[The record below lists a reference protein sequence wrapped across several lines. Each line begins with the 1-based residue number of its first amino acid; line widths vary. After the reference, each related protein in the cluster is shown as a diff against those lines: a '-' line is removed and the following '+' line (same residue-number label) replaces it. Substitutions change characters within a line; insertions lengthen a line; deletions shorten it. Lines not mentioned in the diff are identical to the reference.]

1 VKKAWNHKKVE
12 HAVFQGYTRR
22 SPRCEQRR
30 DEMERGWGAL
40 EEKRLLAG
48 GYRFGELDGLTA
60 DERNVL
66 LDSAALLFIEHNIS
80 KAAGFQ

>member
-1 VKKAWNHKKVE
+1 
-12 HAVFQGYTRR
+12 
-22 SPRCEQRR
+22 
-30 DEMERGWGAL
+30 
-40 EEKRLLAG
+40 LLAG